1 MKKYSLLLVITMVCV
16 SLSAQTETTSSEK
29 NEKFFSKRGVYI
41 FPEKG
46 EFSIGVDALP
56 LLKYAGNLF
65 AGSNNNDPEF
75 TYGSRFNSTTQAIYA
90 KKMIADNMAIRARL
104 GIRDLKTSYIYPVEL
119 SSITPNPLAPQ
130 YGDDKEEGLDQ
141 AVYLSAGLEKR
152 RGKGRVQGI
161 YGAEVL
167 FGYYKYQ
174 ANYLYA
180 NSITSAFNQPV
191 IHNSYNNGQ
200 RVIEDNQTQSYFTGL
215 RGFVGVEYFF
225 APKVSIGG
233 EFGYSLIFEKR
244 GSREMIYEYW
254 DGAKQKVSTVST
266 KTSNGSFKA
275 VGLDTDNLSG
285 AINLFFYF

>member
-1 MKKYSLLLVITMVCV
+1 MKKYSLLLVITLVCV

-46 EFSIGVDALP
+46 EFSIGIDALP

-65 AGSNNNDPEF
+65 AGSNGNDPEF
-75 TYGSRFNSTTQAIYA
+75 TYGSRFNSYTQAIYA

-104 GIRDLKTSYIYPVEL
+104 GIRDIKHTSINPVPL
-119 SSITPNPLAPQ
+119 NTLTPNPTTIQ
-130 YGDDKEEGLDQ
+130 YGDDKEESMDQ
-141 AVYLSAGLEKR
+141 ALYLSAGLEKR
-152 RGKGRVQGI
+152 RGKGRVQGV

-174 ANYLYA
+174 MNYLYA
-180 NSITSAFNQPV
+180 NSMTTVFNNP
-191 IHNSYNNGQ
+191 GQ

-215 RGFVGVEYFF
+215 RGFVGIEYFF

-244 GSREMIYEYW
+244 GSREIINEYW
-254 DGAKQKVSTVST
+254 DGANQKVSTFSI

-275 VGLDTDNLSG
+275 VGMDTDNLSG